1 LEFAKNNVL
10 YLSRR
15 YPNIKTEKIRGLL
28 VIGLKSRMSK
38 DEIDRLKS
46 LNSRL
51 HDYEIVTY
59 DELSDRIKAFVKL
72 LLLRFGPYTM

>member
-1 LEFAKNNVL
+1 
-10 YLSRR
+10 
-15 YPNIKTEKIRGLL
+15 
-28 VIGLKSRMSK
+28 MSE

-59 DELSDRIKAFVKL
+59 DELSYRIKTFVKL
-72 LLLRFGPYTM
+72 LLLRFGLYTI